1 MLLHLGVLTAGI
13 AYVLYGWGLRTL
25 HAFTAV
31 SITLVEPLT
40 AALAAFV
47 VLGERLSA
55 QGWMAGVL
63 IFLALSYSVGLSNLV
78 IRGRLHRQCLR

>member
-25 HAFTAV
+25 NASTAV

-55 QGWMAGVL
+55 QGWIAGVVIL
-63 IFLALSYSVGLSNLV
+63 LGLVVLSRS
-78 IRGRLHRQCLR
+78 RQPRESQTSPSAVS